1 MAVCGKC
8 CSLCH
13 QCSRKMSRTIKHCLF
28 TSPLLPPP
36 PCLTTSLFS
45 VCSFSLSS
53 MTFLYPVPSHFIRD
67 LHPPVIF
74 PFLMAF
80 SVFSF
85 PLIINLTYKLAH
97 SIAILFLSLLSHHS
111 IVILFPFPTASFL
124 EECYNVG
131 DSKFYS

>member
-1 MAVCGKC
+1 MCGKC

-13 QCSRKMSRTIKHCLF
+13 PRPGKMSGTIKCCLF

-36 PCLTTSLFS
+36 PFLTTSLFS

-53 MTFLYPVPSHFIRD
+53 MTFLYSIPSHFIRD
-67 LHPPVIF
+67 LNPAVIF
-74 PFLMAF
+74 LFLMAF
-80 SVFSF
+80 PIFSF

-111 IVILFPFPTASFL
+111 IAILFPFP
-124 EECYNVG
+124 
-131 DSKFYS
+131 YSQFSRRMLQCWRLKIL